1 MQASVK
7 TTLGNRR
14 EKRINETMLP
24 NRIAVLCASLA
35 SVSMALAANPLDAP
49 DRIIQQPGTEGRH
62 ESKVAAAHADN
73 HELLFIGDASIAA
86 LETAPFREVWDRF
99 FDARHSLDLGYEGSR
114 TTNILWNLRHGEL
127 EGQTPKAVVVLTG
140 GDDSA
145 DPARTPEEIAGGVS
159 EIVQLIRE
167 KCPETKVL
175 LLRAIPRTDAD
186 EDAATHKRS
195 ETDLRVGELVAKLA
209 DDEKVFFLDSN
220 HVFFKL
226 DGSLDSALLPESGR
240 PSPEGAMEVAREM
253 EPVLASMLGEQ
264 PKEPLSSNTA
274 IVPVSKLEKDGYD
287 WWERHRAILK
297 LADDLKPEIVL
308 IGDSI
313 THFWDGAPQ
322 SEQMKPRGPQ
332 SFEQTFSGKRVIN
345 LGYGWDRTQNVL
357 WRLDHSELDGIHAQ
371 WVVINIGSNNFAGT
385 PNARVNTPAEI
396 ADGIREIVLR
406 VRAKSPGSKIIITG
420 VFPFGRD
427 PDASKREPVNE
438 LNKLLADTYQDVPG
452 IRFIDVNSELLQP
465 DGTLSAEIMPDGVH
479 PAEKGYKI
487 WGEAL
492 AKAMQ

>member
-1 MQASVK
+1 MKASVK

-24 NRIAVLCASLA
+24 NAISALCVGLA
-35 SVSMALAANPLDAP
+35 GVSMAVAAGP
-49 DRIIQQPGTEGRH
+49 DPIIQQPGTEARH
-62 ESKVAAAHADN
+62 EVKATAARADN
-73 HELLFIGDASIAA
+73 HELVFIGDAAIAA
-86 LETAPFREVWDRF
+86 LETGPFREVWDRF
-99 FDARHSLDLGYEGSR
+99 FDARHPLDLGYEGSR

-127 EGQTPKAVVVLTG
+127 DGQSPKAVVLLTG

-145 DPARTPEEIAGGVS
+145 DSTCTPAQIADGVAA
-159 EIVQLIRE
+159 IVHLIQE

-175 LLRAIPRTDAD
+175 LLRAFPRVDSD
-186 EDAATHKRS
+186 EDEAAHKRA
-195 ETDLRVGELVAKLA
+195 ETDLRAGELVAKLA

-220 HVFFKL
+220 HVFYKL
-226 DGSLDSALLPESGR
+226 DGSIDPAFLPESGR
-240 PSPEGAMEVAREM
+240 PTPEGMMEVAREM
-253 EPVLASMLGEQ
+253 EPLLASLLGEH

-322 SEQMKPRGPQ
+322 SDQMKPRGPQ

-371 WVVINIGSNNFAGT
+371 WVVINIGSNNFAET

-406 VRAKSPGSKIIITG
+406 VRAKSPGSKIVITG

-427 PDASKREPVNE
+427 PDASKRDPVNE

>member
-1 MQASVK
+1 
-7 TTLGNRR
+7 
-14 EKRINETMLP
+14 MLP
-24 NRIAVLCASLA
+24 NGIATALAALASASLA
-35 SVSMALAANPLDAP
+35 LAAETPVEPGPGL
-49 DRIIQQPGTEGRH
+49 QQAGTEARH
-62 ESKVAAAHADN
+62 EAKVAAARAGN
-73 HELLFIGDASIAA
+73 HSLILIGGAEIAA
-86 LETAPFREVWDRF
+86 LETAPYREVWDRF
-99 FDARHSLDLGYEGSR
+99 LDARHPLDLGYEGSR
-114 TTNILWNLRHGEL
+114 TANLLWNLRHGEL
-127 EGQTPKAVVVLTG
+127 DGQSPKAIALLTG
-140 GDDSA
+140 GDDTA
-145 DPARTPEEIAGGVS
+145 EAGRTPEEVAAGVAT
-159 EIVQLIRE
+159 IVQVLRE
-167 KCPETKVL
+167 KCPEAKVL
-175 LLRAIPRTDAD
+175 LLRALPRTEAAAD
-186 EDAATHKRS
+186 EAAGARAAV
-195 ETDLRVGELVAKLA
+195 DLRAGELVAKLA
-209 DDEKVFFLDSN
+209 DEEKVFFLDVN

-226 DGSLDSALLPESGR
+226 DGSLDPLLLPASQR
-240 PSPEGAMEVAREM
+240 PTPAGAMEVAREM
-253 EPVLASMLGEQ
+253 EPVLAPLLGEA
-264 PKEPLSSNTA
+264 PKEPLSANTA
-274 IVPVSKLEKDGYD
+274 VVPVSKLEKDGYD

-322 SEQMKPRGPQ
+322 SDQMKPRGPL

-385 PNARVNTPAEI
+385 PNARVNSPAEI

-406 VRAKSPGSKIIITG
+406 VRAKSPGSKIVITG

-438 LNKLLADTYQDVPG
+438 LNKLLADSYREVPG

-465 DGTLSAEIMPDGVH
+465 DGSLSAEIMPDGVH

-487 WGEAL
+487 WGDAL